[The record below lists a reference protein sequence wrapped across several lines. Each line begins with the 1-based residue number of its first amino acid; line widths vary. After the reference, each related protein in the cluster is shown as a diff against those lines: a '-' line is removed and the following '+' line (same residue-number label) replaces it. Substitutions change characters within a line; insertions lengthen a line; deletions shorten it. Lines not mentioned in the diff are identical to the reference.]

1 MSITRTEPT
10 TLGFR
15 EAAMSWSS
23 ARDECRSVDDAH
35 DICAASEYC
44 TFESRSDATAITPS
58 ADKGYHRLGA
68 LSWDGAKQEENCAG
82 PAVASLKQK
91 RNVRLLAH
99 LTGSDAPDL
108 ERLTA
113 AQADREWGALF
124 SKWMAQQRSKA
135 KAEL

>member
-1 MSITRTEPT
+1 MPT
-10 TLGFR
+10 HLPDAPTPATPWDPPPGQ
-15 EAAMSWSS
+15 
-23 ARDECRSVDDAH
+23 SVGPGH
-35 DICAASEYC
+35 CS
-44 TFESRSDATAITPS
+44 
-58 ADKGYHRLGA
+58 
-68 LSWDGAKQEENCAG
+68 SWDGAKQEENCAG